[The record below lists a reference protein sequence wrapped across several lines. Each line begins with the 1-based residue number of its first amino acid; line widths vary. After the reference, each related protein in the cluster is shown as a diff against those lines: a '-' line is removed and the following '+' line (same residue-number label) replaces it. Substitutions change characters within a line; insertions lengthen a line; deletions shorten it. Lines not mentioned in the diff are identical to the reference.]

1 MSPALGTRETH
12 RLMGR
17 YVLREQDLD
26 AGLAAQSHDDIITF
40 ADHAIDLH
48 GRGRHGR
55 YPTAPTGYLSAVCCR
70 RNWTTCSSLVAGQ
83 VSVRSVRRVVV

>member
-48 GRGRHGR
+48 GRGRHG
-55 YPTAPTGYLSAVCCR
+55 
-70 RNWTTCSSLVAGQ
+70 
-83 VSVRSVRRVVV
+83 